1 MTFLELGVPKDLNK
15 GLKEIGIINP
25 TKIQEQAIPI
35 LMDHPTDFL
44 GKAQTGTGKTA
55 AIGVPL

>member
-15 GLKEIGIINP
+15 CLKEIGIINP

-35 LMDHPTDFL
+35 LMDHL
-44 GKAQTGTGKTA
+44 
-55 AIGVPL
+55 